1 LLIVKKIPFGS
12 KGLNAFTSTSKD
24 RAVAILFAN
33 TEETNDKYRSVL
45 LQFDFD
51 TSNSSNDLPP
61 CVDIS
66 QISIIPGEGEFLFL
80 PGTIVQI
87 QDYSIDDEYPQ
98 IHIFRLKIVEKK
110 AYEDPFLD
118 KLRND
123 LLNNMHQSD
132 SEVSFILSLFP
143 ILGVLG
149 KRDQIIQLINNI
161 PQTSNPL
168 FESLRL
174 VANFCNNTEIS
185 LNSNHLHQ
193 LSSRYKQLHHQLST
207 DYPEIRQL
215 IPGFGTFLTSWIN
228 YLDSISQNP
237 EDVCMDDVFDK
248 YTELS
253 KQLIGSVSR
262 PTSADPSDSYFS
274 NMENTLVSQISLG
287 RDQTTWNGLD
297 PLTHQSLVD
306 NDNFRCQ
313 QRLLADA
320 DKYTRLG
327 LHEDAIQCCEEA
339 FSCARTDEDCAY
351 ILVYLANLYEKQKRW
366 SQVILCGERL
376 LRLSQLP
383 ENSLHIVH
391 ILRLIAN
398 ACYYLKWY
406 HKALQYYQYAFSYLH
421 EQHSS
426 NHLDLRKALINRIK
440 AVKCIILAQI
450 FQIPI
455 PDFGNDE
462 N

>member
-1 LLIVKKIPFGS
+1 M
-12 KGLNAFTSTSKD
+12 
-24 RAVAILFAN
+24 
-33 TEETNDKYRSVL
+33 
-45 LQFDFD
+45 
-51 TSNSSNDLPP
+51 
-61 CVDIS
+61 
-66 QISIIPGEGEFLFL
+66 
-80 PGTIVQI
+80 
-87 QDYSIDDEYPQ
+87 
-98 IHIFRLKIVEKK
+98 EKK